1 MKEQKNKKYLIIISG
16 LFIFLTC
23 LCIIFSKTS
32 FLFKSKK
39 NQGPEKIANFVAQY
53 KQDSIVFYDNF
64 DHKVTSL
71 VVKEEDK
78 YESFMFDYLTGEE
91 LATENIIK
99 KNKQEE
105 FYQKINELIYLK
117 YPAFIADVLVNHE
130 NKVYCFEKN
139 SLIIYFYDVVTD
151 PQVEEEL
158 FLQVNYNEIYKYL
171 DFTVELDENYEKDDG
186 NKIVDT
192 KKHIAITFDD
202 GPSKYTASLVDIL
215 DANKAHCT
223 FFFLGSK
230 LLSSEDKIKKVF
242 ASEHEI
248 GYHSYAHK
256 NMKRQK
262 KDDIINEYN
271 TSNEILKGIIG
282 QEFTLTRPPYG
293 SINNDIKQTLD
304 TPFILWSIDTNDWR
318 YKDVDYLV
326 NHVLD
331 NVEDGSIILFH
342 DSYETSIKAIEK
354 LLPELYVQGYQ
365 VVTVSKLAKLK
376 DEVLENHQTY
386 RHF

>member
-1 MKEQKNKKYLIIISG
+1 MKEKKNKKYLIIISC
-16 LFIFLTC
+16 LFIFLAS
-23 LCIIFSKTS
+23 LSIILTKTA
-32 FLFKSKK
+32 FLFKQNE
-39 NQGPEKIANFVAQY
+39 NQGQEKIANFVAQY

-91 LATENIIK
+91 LETEKIIK
-99 KNKQEE
+99 KDKQAE
-105 FYQKINELIYLK
+105 FYQKIGELIYLK
-117 YPAFIADVLVNHE
+117 YPSFIADVLVSHE

-139 SLIIYFYDVVTD
+139 SLTIYFYDVVTN

-158 FLQVNYNEIYKYL
+158 FLQVNYKEIYKYL
-171 DFTVELDENYEKDDG
+171 DFTVELDENYEKEDG
-186 NKIVDT
+186 SKIIDT

-230 LLSSEDKIKKVF
+230 LLSAEDKIKKVV

-262 KDDIINEYN
+262 KADIINEYN
-271 TSNEILKGIIG
+271 TSNEILKGLIG

-304 TPFILWSIDTNDWR
+304 TPFILWSIDTNDYFAR
-318 YKDVDYLV
+318 NGIFYF
-326 NHVLD
+326 N
-331 NVEDGSIILFH
+331 N
-342 DSYETSIKAIEK
+342 
-354 LLPELYVQGYQ
+354 
-365 VVTVSKLAKLK
+365 
-376 DEVLENHQTY
+376 
-386 RHF
+386 